1 MMMEMRM
8 MIRGTPPLTKRE
20 QDGRTANICR
30 LTITSF
36 SLKQE
41 PECNLEVECLEA
53 EDEVDCP
60 YSSDACGPGQI
71 EAGDK
76 CYTYEYV
83 RNWTS
88 PTCVDM
94 SHTSVETYDGEM
106 LRNFPGLKTLNI
118 SYGALRAIADTGF
131 KTTPSLEILDMRGD
145 TVNDF
150 PDDLLQHLKWLKT
163 VYATVGQLLI
173 YMSVQKNSIMSDQK
187 SAKDTAIARRLTT
200 IVLSDFLCWFPIG
213 LLGLLASTGTPIS
226 GEVNVAIAI
235 FVLPLN
241 SAVNPFLYT
250 LNIVLEK
257 RRKAYEARL
266 LEQLVR
272 H

>member
-1 MMMEMRM
+1 MDPNVSRKLPPS
-8 MIRGTPPLTKRE
+8 IRGTPPLTKRE
-20 QDGRTANICR
+20 QDGRTAKICR

-60 YSSDACGPGQI
+60 YSSDACGSGQI

-106 LRNFPGLKTLNI
+106 LRNFP
-118 SYGALRAIADTGF
+118 A
-131 KTTPSLEILDMRGD
+131 
-145 TVNDF
+145 
-150 PDDLLQHLKWLKT
+150 
-163 VYATVGQLLI
+163 VGQLLI

-266 LEQLVR
+266 LEQLVTTTGYIGGPMGPPSR
-272 H
+272 FKTYLLRQG